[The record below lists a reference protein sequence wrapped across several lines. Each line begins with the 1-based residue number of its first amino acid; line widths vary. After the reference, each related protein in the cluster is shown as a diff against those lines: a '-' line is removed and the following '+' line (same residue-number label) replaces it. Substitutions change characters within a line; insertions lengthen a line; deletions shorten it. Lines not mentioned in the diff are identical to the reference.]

1 MARLQEWCGKLMNEL
16 SEKSEVLQQEKQLR
30 KTWKMKV
37 ATLERQMQQLQV
49 RQAPANLLPPGV
61 RVGGEA

>member
-1 MARLQEWCGKLMNEL
+1 MWCGKLMNEL
-16 SEKSEVLQQEKQLR
+16 SEKSEVLQQEEQLR
-30 KTWKMKV
+30 KSWEMKV
-37 ATLERQMQQLQV
+37 AALERQMQQLRV